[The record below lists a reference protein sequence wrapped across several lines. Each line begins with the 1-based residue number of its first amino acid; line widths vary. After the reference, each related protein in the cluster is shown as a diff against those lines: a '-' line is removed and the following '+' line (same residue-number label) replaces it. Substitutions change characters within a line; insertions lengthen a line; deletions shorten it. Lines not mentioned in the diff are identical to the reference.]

1 MSARALLGSLLLAI
15 AAAAA
20 PLCQA
25 ADAGPG
31 GLSERAAVIMPG
43 AKDAMMLSA
52 TRAGDRLV
60 AVGDHGVV
68 LLSDDDGKNFR
79 QAHAVP
85 TRATLTGVTF
95 IDAREGWACGH
106 WGVVLHTT
114 DGGDTWALQRDDLQS
129 DRPLWTLWFKD
140 ARHGLAAGLWGMVL
154 RTEDGGAH
162 WDGVPLPPTGGK
174 SKPSDLNL
182 LALFPG
188 PQGSL
193 LIAAEHGTVFRSDDE
208 GLHWTELQ
216 TGNAGTFW
224 AGATLKSGTV
234 LVAGLRGHVFRSED
248 GGKHWAEV
256 QTGNKSSITGL
267 TELPDGRVIGVGLD
281 GVALQSLDDGRSFS
295 VTTRPDRDELTAV
308 TSNRRGKPIAFSD
321 HGPISLGDTAPA
333 NH

>member
-114 DGGDTWALQRDDLQS
+114 DGGDGEIV
-129 DRPLWTLWFKD
+129 
-140 ARHGLAAGLWGMVL
+140 ARW
-154 RTEDGGAH
+154 
-162 WDGVPLPPTGGK
+162 
-174 SKPSDLNL
+174 
-182 LALFPG
+182 
-188 PQGSL
+188 
-193 LIAAEHGTVFRSDDE
+193 
-208 GLHWTELQ
+208 
-216 TGNAGTFW
+216 
-224 AGATLKSGTV
+224 
-234 LVAGLRGHVFRSED
+234 
-248 GGKHWAEV
+248 
-256 QTGNKSSITGL
+256 
-267 TELPDGRVIGVGLD
+267 
-281 GVALQSLDDGRSFS
+281 
-295 VTTRPDRDELTAV
+295 
-308 TSNRRGKPIAFSD
+308 
-321 HGPISLGDTAPA
+321 
-333 NH
+333 